1 MSTRR
6 LNNIRMLAEAIE
18 NLYESE
24 NQLTDF
30 EESPTN
36 IKYIISDEGKKLL
49 IREQYNENKYSQ
61 NICPILNEVFSENHE
76 IIELP
81 CKHIFDHDSI
91 LFWLE
96 NQKSECPVC
105 RFKLPSKEQSY
116 FNNYSNP
123 NQRDPEQRHISNSGS
138 LLEEE
143 KDDETSYLNE
153 RENLN
158 MDYQITEPNSE
169 TSFVS
174 DSTRLAINLSYHND
188 IEILRNAY
196 NSSVMELNNNIN

>member
-1 MSTRR
+1 MISIPNICIPRVNKNIGLVEIRNTFEKILGPKCIRNIEFKHMNYY
-6 LNNIRMLAEAIE
+6 NNKVFIYFQTIE

-24 NQLTDF
+24 NLLIDF

-36 IKYIISDEGKKLL
+36 IKHIISKEGKKVLKYEKHTQN
-49 IREQYNENKYSQ
+49 RYSQ
-61 NICPILNEVFSENHE
+61 NICPILNEPFNENHE

-81 CKHIFDHDSI
+81 CKHIFDRDSI

-138 LLEEE
+138 FTGRR
-143 KDDETSYLNE
+143 K
-153 RENLN
+153 R
-158 MDYQITEPNSE
+158 
-169 TSFVS
+169 
-174 DSTRLAINLSYHND
+174 R
-188 IEILRNAY
+188 
-196 NSSVMELNNNIN
+196 